1 MQSNTSDDEDLHMQS
16 NTSDDEDL
24 HMQVEDH
31 KHDHAYAVPIRSL
44 KQKHEDHAHNGSDDI
59 AAVLSPDPDVETNK
73 NRSDDIAA
81 VLSPDPDV
89 ETNKNGSDDIAAV
102 LSPDPDVETNK
113 NGSDDIAAVLSPDP
127 DVETNK
133 NGSDDIAAVL
143 SPDPDVETNKDDN
156 STSVDMQSPGSQS
169 QQPDL
174 DNNQLHPGYQVVFDN
189 VNIYQKRRHK
199 TSQNKN
205 EQHNLVQLYAVLD
218 RINCEDLPDEAP
230 ILPDVRELGRDT
242 WWLPAT
248 EQLQMKQEI
257 EVLISRVIT
266 DYLKCLKHLKPIV
279 QQHIPHKNSTQTVI
293 KSDVNKLG
301 LLKLDEMQSGDMIE
315 IMTTVEDQCCPKTME
330 RLYQIL
336 LGGDGLS
343 TFNAWSAKRGRA
355 DGFNATDSLAGIIP
369 KPEDWHEG
377 VICLQDVFTY
387 GYIHKSTCEK
397 GTLYN
402 LREVFDRRGVK
413 ASAKNAV
420 NDNREFLKF
429 ITHGYVV
436 LAAMQV
442 LGIDEFEE
450 SPVGI
455 PSQQD
460 PVEVRQAYLQEI
472 SSAIVDRF
480 VFPHG
485 FFHLVVVQQIIR
497 KITSTTTSVLSCGKD
512 SWTSLDWMP

>member
-1 MQSNTSDDEDLHMQS
+1 
-16 NTSDDEDL
+16 
-24 HMQVEDH
+24 
-31 KHDHAYAVPIRSL
+31 
-44 KQKHEDHAHNGSDDI
+44 
-59 AAVLSPDPDVETNK
+59 
-73 NRSDDIAA
+73 
-81 VLSPDPDV
+81 
-89 ETNKNGSDDIAAV
+89 
-102 LSPDPDVETNK
+102 
-113 NGSDDIAAVLSPDP
+113 
-127 DVETNK
+127 
-133 NGSDDIAAVL
+133 
-143 SPDPDVETNKDDN
+143 
-156 STSVDMQSPGSQS
+156 
-169 QQPDL
+169 
-174 DNNQLHPGYQVVFDN
+174 
-189 VNIYQKRRHK
+189 
-199 TSQNKN
+199 
-205 EQHNLVQLYAVLD
+205 
-218 RINCEDLPDEAP
+218 
-230 ILPDVRELGRDT
+230 
-242 WWLPAT
+242 
-248 EQLQMKQEI
+248 MKQEI

-279 QQHIPHKNSTQTVI
+279 QQHIPHKNSTQTVK

-355 DGFNATDSLAGIIP
+355 DGFNATDSLAGVIP

-472 SSAIVDRF
+472 STAIVDRF

-485 FFHLVVVQQIIR
+485 VLPSGSCSTDHQEDYKYNYICAVMREGLLDIARLDAVREGDGERIIR
-497 KITSTTTSVLSCGKD
+497 HWRYDFVHFHAYNHPNYRLISFRMIAQIYALLTPRMAARVMHNRTVNVHGGVGRISHRISSWRSCTRMSRTT
-512 SWTSLDWMP
+512 